1 MNKVLLALALFA
13 VSWSANA
20 VTLVLV
26 SHQTTAQG
34 GVASLYTNG
43 ETAFTAPF
51 AGPSTAVWSWD
62 GTTLS
67 STGVYNAVAAIHP
80 GSTILADQVT
90 DLNIDTSTSS
100 AGGTAAYAC
109 LEGTFLASVSN
120 NGCGGYAWGTN
131 GIDESSVSYG
141 PGLTASLTLGGD
153 DTPAGALRTIA
164 AFDYGLDGV
173 TGTGLALGDAVY
185 IGTGIALG
193 STGGER
199 MTFTVVPVPAAAWLF
214 GSALGLLGWMR
225 RRAA

>member
-1 MNKVLLALALFA
+1 MNKILLALALFA

-43 ETAFTAPF
+43 ETITGGA
-51 AGPSTAVWSWD
+51 STAIWSWD
-62 GTTLS
+62 GTILS
-67 STGVYNAVAAIHP
+67 STGLYSATSAIHP
-80 GSTILADQVT
+80 GSTILSDQIT

>member
-1 MNKVLLALALFA
+1 MNKILLALALFA

-34 GVASLYTNG
+34 GVASLYTHG
-43 ETAFTAPF
+43 ETITGGA
-51 AGPSTAVWSWD
+51 STAIWNWD
-62 GTTLS
+62 GVILS
-67 STGVYNAVAAIHP
+67 STGLYSATSAIHP
-80 GSTILADQVT
+80 GSTILSDQIT

-109 LEGTFLASVSN
+109 LEGTFLAGVSN

-141 PGLTASLTLGGD
+141 PGLAASRTLGGD
-153 DTPAGALRTIA
+153 DTPAGVLRTIA
-164 AFDYGLDGV
+164 AFDYGLEGV

>member
-43 ETAFTAPF
+43 ETITGGA
-51 AGPSTAVWSWD
+51 STATWSWD
-62 GTTLS
+62 GTILS
-67 STGVYNAVAAIHP
+67 STGLYSATSAIHP
-80 GSTILADQVT
+80 GSTILSDQIT

-109 LEGTFLASVSN
+109 LEGTFLAGVAN

-141 PGLTASLTLGGD
+141 PGLAASRTLGGD
-153 DTPAGALRTIA
+153 DTPAGVLRTIA
-164 AFDYGLDGV
+164 AFDYGLEGV